1 MGTLRVWKSGA
12 LLTVWALSGA
22 GQTLPVEIQIVVY
35 DKAEVGPKRCLWP
48 SISREGFC
56 WPRLWTPDGRPVQFR
71 ICNGSGWIS
80 PHGDTTNALAHR
92 AWIA

>member
-48 SISREGFC
+48 
-56 WPRLWTPDGRPVQFR
+56 PDGRPVPFR